1 MDNWVLWMELGVGAF
16 ISFLLLFML
25 LKAIKDGQFDDE
37 KRHMN
42 GLLFDSTEDL
52 QDAINKENKVK
63 ELKKNKKIKMQ
74 STEIVSDT
82 N

>member
-1 MDNWVLWMELGVGAF
+1 MENWVLWMELGVGAF

-37 KRHMN
+37 QRHMN

-52 QDAINKENKVK
+52 QDAINKENKMK
-63 ELKKNKKIKMQ
+63 ELKKNKKEQLEK
-74 STEIVSDT
+74 
-82 N
+82 